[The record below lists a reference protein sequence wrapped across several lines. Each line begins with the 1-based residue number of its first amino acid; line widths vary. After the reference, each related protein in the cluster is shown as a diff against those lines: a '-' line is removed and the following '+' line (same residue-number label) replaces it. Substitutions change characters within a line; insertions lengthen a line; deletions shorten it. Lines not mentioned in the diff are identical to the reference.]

1 MLILTV
7 PCLQVA
13 TLGLSGAALA
23 APALPALL
31 PPAQGDQHWAGDL
44 LPSRHGQGLSVSR
57 QQQPH
62 NRSQQQRGWQPT
74 AEPQQFSLIAD
85 RQSQETPG
93 LVRDN
98 PLHLISSLCVS
109 LLLHISR
116 VAAVELT
123 FELPDSA
130 KECFHEHIEKDTES
144 TLEFQASLSNNE
156 E

>member
-57 QQQPH
+57 QQQQH

-98 PLHLISSLCVS
+98 PLHLISS
-109 LLLHISR
+109 HIKNIS
-116 VAAVELT
+116 
-123 FELPDSA
+123 
-130 KECFHEHIEKDTES
+130 
-144 TLEFQASLSNNE
+144 Q
-156 E
+156 